1 MFISFDDGKI
11 ERLAAAWEEL
21 LPIEVN
27 RIENLVFLEY
37 L

>member
-1 MFISFDDGKI
+1 
-11 ERLAAAWEEL
+11 L

-37 L
+37 LWTVNLSELLYV